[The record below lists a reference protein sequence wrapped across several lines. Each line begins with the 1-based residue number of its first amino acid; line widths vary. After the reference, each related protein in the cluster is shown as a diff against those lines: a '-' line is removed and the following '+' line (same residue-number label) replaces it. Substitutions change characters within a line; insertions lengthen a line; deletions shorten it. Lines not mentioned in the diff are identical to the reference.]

1 METRSLHN
9 NQIPRAIFEGNMIR
23 EQFNIDIGP
32 ESAEQNES
40 VEILKELLHQ
50 TWTIFGVSILF
61 NFYLDETHL
70 KQYAKRLREEVAVM
84 LTQEDVTYD
93 AKFFIKENV
102 TRPSPIDPPPL
113 QIEVHAK
120 KIANEETIEKCI
132 YKGIFLSWGTTRND
146 LTIPNCVR
154 LPLLLC
160 RGTKSCMTSVH
171 TVLSWMFDCMVAAL
185 PAVEDDL
192 LWLIPIVIAPTN
204 QGKHPKKTDV
214 IRMEYKVPDFPDT
227 DIIAVQFKIIDLVK
241 ILTVYVYKLKSYKY
255 ILALMQNMEHYY
267 LIIYCTF
274 TLTFR
279 IMEDQSDASD
289 EISFDLDHIE
299 KFREILYAQM
309 LETSNLQLGLCIL
322 NRINLPTVTIMEN
335 KMKVMKANTMNRVLS
350 YLNEKALNT
359 FHALNFKF

>member
-241 ILTVYVYKLKSYKY
+241 ILTV
-255 ILALMQNMEHYY
+255 
-267 LIIYCTF
+267 
-274 TLTFR
+274 